1 MKQVFS
7 SRLLMGGMAVAA
19 AALLAPMAQAQAQTA
34 TKSVA
39 VTAIVDH
46 PALDAVRKGVEDE
59 LKEQGW
65 QAGKNLKYQYQS
77 AQGNAATAGQIV
89 RKFIGDKVDVIVA
102 IATPS
107 AQAAAAATSSVP
119 IVFSAVTDP
128 VAAKL
133 VKDNKAPGGNVTG
146 VSDRLPLA
154 PQVDLMLKVVPAA
167 RRVGIVYSPGEVNST
182 ILIKELKETLAQRGM
197 ALVSAAAPR
206 TVDVPGATKSLVGKV
221 DLIYSSTDNNVV
233 SAYESM
239 VRVAAEAKLPMIAAD
254 TSSIKRGAVAALGM
268 NYYDMGRQTG
278 KMVVRILKGEKPG
291 SIAVEEGHTTMLELN
306 AKAAREQGATLSPA
320 LLKEGKVIVP

>member
-1 MKQVFS
+1 MKPLFS
-7 SRLLMGGMAVAA
+7 RRRIISSLALGATV
-19 AALLAPMAQAQAQTA
+19 ALLPLAQAQTA
-34 TKSVA
+34 PVKSVA

-59 LKEQGW
+59 LKAQGW

-89 RKFIGDKVDVIVA
+89 RKFIGDKADAIVA

-128 VAAKL
+128 GAAKL
-133 VKDNKAPGGNVTG
+133 VKDLKAPGGNVTG

-154 PQVDLMLKVVPAA
+154 PQVDLMLKVVPTAK
-167 RRVGIVYSPGEVNST
+167 RVGIVYSPGEINST
-182 ILIKELKETLAQRGM
+182 ILIKELKAVLAQRGM
-197 ALVSAAAPR
+197 TLVSAAAPR
-206 TVDVPGATKSLVGKV
+206 TVDVQAATKSLVGKV

-233 SAYESM
+233 SAYETM
-239 VRVAAEAKLPMIAAD
+239 VRVATDAKLPMIAAD

-291 SIAVEEGHTTMLELN
+291 SIAVEEGRTTMLELN
-306 AKAAREQGATLSPA
+306 AKAAREQGATLSAA

>member
-19 AALLAPMAQAQAQTA
+19 AALLAPLAQAQTA

>member
-1 MKQVFS
+1 MKPLFS
-7 SRLLMGGMAVAA
+7 RRRIISSLALGATV
-19 AALLAPMAQAQAQTA
+19 ALLPLAQAQTA
-34 TKSVA
+34 PVKSVA

-59 LKEQGW
+59 LKAQGW

-89 RKFIGDKVDVIVA
+89 RKFIGDKADAIVA

-133 VKDNKAPGGNVTG
+133 VKDLKAPGSNVTG

-154 PQVDLMLKVVPAA
+154 PQVDLMLKVVPTAK
-167 RRVGIVYSPGEVNST
+167 RVGIVYSPGEINST
-182 ILIKELKETLAQRGM
+182 ILIKELKAVLAQRGM
-197 ALVSAAAPR
+197 TLVSAAAPR
-206 TVDVPGATKSLVGKV
+206 TVDVQAATKSLVGKV

-233 SAYESM
+233 SAYETM
-239 VRVAAEAKLPMIAAD
+239 VRVATDAKLPMIAAD

-291 SIAVEEGHTTMLELN
+291 SIAVEEGRTTMLELN
-306 AKAAREQGATLSPA
+306 AKAAREQGATLSAA

>member
-1 MKQVFS
+1 MTPLFS
-7 SRLLMGGMAVAA
+7 RRRIISSLALGATV
-19 AALLAPMAQAQAQTA
+19 ALLPLAQAQTA
-34 TKSVA
+34 PVKSVA

-59 LKEQGW
+59 LKAQGW

-89 RKFIGDKVDVIVA
+89 RKFIGDKADAIVA

-133 VKDNKAPGGNVTG
+133 VKDLKAPGGNVTG

-154 PQVDLMLKVVPAA
+154 PQVDLMLKVVPTAK
-167 RRVGIVYSPGEVNST
+167 RVGIVYSPGEINST
-182 ILIKELKETLAQRGM
+182 ILIKELKAVLAQRGM
-197 ALVSAAAPR
+197 TLVSAAAPR
-206 TVDVPGATKSLVGKV
+206 TVDVQAATKSLVGKV

-233 SAYESM
+233 SAYETM
-239 VRVAAEAKLPMIAAD
+239 VRVATDAKLPMIAAD

-291 SIAVEEGHTTMLELN
+291 SIAVEEGRTTMLELN
-306 AKAAREQGATLSPA
+306 AKAAREQGATLSAA

>member
-1 MKQVFS
+1 MKPLFS
-7 SRLLMGGMAVAA
+7 RRRIISSLALGATV
-19 AALLAPMAQAQAQTA
+19 ALLPLAQAQTA
-34 TKSVA
+34 PVKSVA

-59 LKEQGW
+59 LKAQGW

-89 RKFIGDKVDVIVA
+89 RKFIGDKADAIVA

-119 IVFSAVTDP
+119 IVCSAVTDP
-128 VAAKL
+128 GAAKL
-133 VKDNKAPGGNVTG
+133 VKDRKAPGGNVTG

-154 PQVDLMLKVVPAA
+154 PQVDLMLKVVPTAK
-167 RRVGIVYSPGEVNST
+167 RVGIVYSPGEINST
-182 ILIKELKETLAQRGM
+182 ILIKELKAVLAQRGM
-197 ALVSAAAPR
+197 TLVSAAAPR
-206 TVDVPGATKSLVGKV
+206 TVDVQAATKSLVGKV

-233 SAYESM
+233 SAYETM
-239 VRVAAEAKLPMIAAD
+239 VRVATDAKLPMIAAD

-291 SIAVEEGHTTMLELN
+291 SIAVEEGRTTMLELN
-306 AKAAREQGATLSPA
+306 AKAAREQGATLSAA

>member
-1 MKQVFS
+1 MKPLFS
-7 SRLLMGGMAVAA
+7 RRRIISSLALGATV
-19 AALLAPMAQAQAQTA
+19 ALLPLAQAQTA
-34 TKSVA
+34 PVKSVA

-59 LKEQGW
+59 LKAQGW

-89 RKFIGDKVDVIVA
+89 RKFIGDKADAIVA

-133 VKDNKAPGGNVTG
+133 VKDLKAPGGNVTG

-154 PQVDLMLKVVPAA
+154 PQVDLML
-167 RRVGIVYSPGEVNST
+167 
-182 ILIKELKETLAQRGM
+182 
-197 ALVSAAAPR
+197 
-206 TVDVPGATKSLVGKV
+206 
-221 DLIYSSTDNNVV
+221 
-233 SAYESM
+233 
-239 VRVAAEAKLPMIAAD
+239 
-254 TSSIKRGAVAALGM
+254 
-268 NYYDMGRQTG
+268 
-278 KMVVRILKGEKPG
+278 
-291 SIAVEEGHTTMLELN
+291 
-306 AKAAREQGATLSPA
+306 
-320 LLKEGKVIVP
+320 

>member
-1 MKQVFS
+1 MKPLFS
-7 SRLLMGGMAVAA
+7 RRRINSSLALGATV
-19 AALLAPMAQAQAQTA
+19 ALLPLAQAQTA
-34 TKSVA
+34 PVKSVA

-59 LKEQGW
+59 LKAQGW

-89 RKFIGDKVDVIVA
+89 RKFIGDKADAIVA

-133 VKDNKAPGGNVTG
+133 VKDLKAPGGNVTG

-154 PQVDLMLKVVPAA
+154 PQVDLMLKVVPTAK
-167 RRVGIVYSPGEVNST
+167 RVGIVYSPGEINST
-182 ILIKELKETLAQRGM
+182 ILIKELKAVLAQRGM
-197 ALVSAAAPR
+197 TLVSAAAPR
-206 TVDVPGATKSLVGKV
+206 TVDVQAATKSLVGKV

-233 SAYESM
+233 SAYETM
-239 VRVAAEAKLPMIAAD
+239 VRVATDAKLPMIAAD

-291 SIAVEEGHTTMLELN
+291 SIAVEEGRTTMLELN
-306 AKAAREQGATLSPA
+306 AKAAREQGATLSAA